1 MSDLQTSTSGKS
13 SPLFFLILF
22 LSGFA
27 GLINQVVWQR
37 AIKVY
42 LGGADAICSML
53 VVLVFML
60 GLGIGSLLMGK
71 KASTLKN
78 PIGALAMT
86 ELALFVVNLIVLALL
101 RIDLSD
107 SIFAFQRAAIS
118 FGIPVKLLYSIT
130 GIAILIVPCSL
141 MGMTMPIASEG
152 ANRQLQFKNSWM
164 VDHMFFINTLGACA
178 GAILTGFKL
187 LPLYGQTVCLILA
200 ALFNLSAAALL
211 SFLKSAPV
219 EPIESL
225 AGDNQH
231 SSLEQAASP
240 GWWQFRDE
248 EIATFFLG
256 FVSLAYEMY
265 LFRALSL
272 VYEPLPHTFSLIL
285 SFFLLAWAFGVLV
298 AGHLKDNVLSAIL
311 IGSLTIFLSPYVV
324 MYDRMIAVGL
334 GSTFA
339 GISYYI
345 PCVIFGLVFGQLLNR
360 FIKNWG
366 SDVGK
371 FMGLNTLGSC
381 LGILAMTLA
390 GGNIFHAFNAW
401 ILGTIMAMVAIW
413 LYLRTSTVLSIKN
426 YCGSAVF
433 LLGLLTLS
441 LLAVEGESSPH
452 IDQIYR
458 TYSDPVGV
466 TEIADNGDLIWD
478 GLWHSQLSNGK
489 NHIGK
494 NNWMHAVVP
503 ALCTNHEIVENILVI
518 GVGTGITIGTL
529 ARSSAI
535 KNLEGYD
542 INKSLKLVMSDFP
555 DQTLNVLTN
564 PRITM
569 IWQDARSGLALNEK
583 KYQIITQQPLYL
595 KQAGSS
601 NLLSEEYLRLVSKR
615 LADDGIFLVYANSQ
629 GNREQQMVVR
639 KTLESVFPHC
649 VSFLKGYMY
658 VVSKSPIVYTRE
670 SIEKKL
676 AVNDALMREIKSEY
690 TLEQLLAWKD
700 APDDSWKKC
709 PLTIKDDHPI
719 LEYPSEITRL
729 SKSW

>member
-1 MSDLQTSTSGKS
+1 MSDLQTTTNGKS
-13 SPLFFLILF
+13 RSLFFLILF

-60 GLGIGSLLMGK
+60 GIGIGSLLMGK

-78 PIGALAMT
+78 PIGALAKT
-86 ELALFVVNLIVLALL
+86 EFALFVVNLIVLALL
-101 RIDLSD
+101 LIDLSD

-118 FGIPVKLLYSIT
+118 FGIPITLLYSIT
-130 GIAILIVPCSL
+130 GIAILILPCL
-141 MGMTMPIASEG
+141 LIGMTMPIASEG

-164 VDHMFFINTLGACA
+164 VDHMFFINTLGAFA

-187 LPLYGQTVCLILA
+187 LPIYGQTVCLILA
-200 ALFNLSAAALL
+200 ALFNLSAAILL

-219 EPIESL
+219 ESIEPS
-225 AGDNQH
+225 GDSQPAC
-231 SSLEQAASP
+231 LEKP
-240 GWWQFRDE
+240 GRSDWWQFRDE

-265 LFRALSL
+265 LFRAIAL
-272 VYEPLPHTFSLIL
+272 VYKPLPYTFSMIL
-285 SFFLLAWAFGVLV
+285 SFFLLAWAIGVLM
-298 AGHLKDNVLSAIL
+298 AGYLKDSVLPAII

-324 MYDRMIAVGL
+324 MYDRVIAVGL
-334 GSTFA
+334 GLIFA

-345 PCVIFGLVFGQLLNR
+345 PCIMFGLVFGQLLNR

-371 FMGLNTLGSC
+371 FMGLNTFGSC
-381 LGILAMTLA
+381 LGILAMTLV

-413 LYLRTSTVLSIKN
+413 LYLKTLTISYIKN
-426 YCGSAVF
+426 YCGSAVL
-433 LLGLLTLS
+433 LLGFISIS
-441 LLAVEGESSPH
+441 LLAVEGQSSPH
-452 IDQIYR
+452 IDKVYR

-466 TEIADNGDLIWD
+466 TEIANNGDLIWD
-478 GLWHSQLSNGK
+478 GLWHSKLSDGK
-489 NHIGK
+489 NHIGQS
-494 NNWMHAVVP
+494 NWMHAVVP
-503 ALCTNHEIVENILVI
+503 ALCTNHEIVDDVLVI

-529 ARSSAI
+529 ARSSSI
-535 KNLEGYD
+535 KNLEAYD
-542 INKSLKLVMSDFP
+542 INKSLKLVMTDFP
-555 DQTLNVLTN
+555 AQTLNVLTN
-564 PRITM
+564 PRIRM

-601 NLLSEEYLRLVSKR
+601 NLLSEEYLRLVAKR

-658 VVSKSPIVYTRE
+658 VVSKSPIVYPRE

-676 AVNDALMREIKSEY
+676 AVNDDLVKEIKSKF
-690 TLEQLLAWKD
+690 TTEQM
-700 APDDSWKKC
+700 
-709 PLTIKDDHPI
+709 
-719 LEYPSEITRL
+719 
-729 SKSW
+729 